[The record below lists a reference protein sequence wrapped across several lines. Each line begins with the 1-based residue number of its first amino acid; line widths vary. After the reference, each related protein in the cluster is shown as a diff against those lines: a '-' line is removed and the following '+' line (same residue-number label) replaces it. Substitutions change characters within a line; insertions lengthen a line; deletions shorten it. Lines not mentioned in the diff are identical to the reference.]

1 MESQLNSESQI
12 YTLAQS
18 GTPKT
23 KNIAQSVEVTGKGM
37 DITDGDKLKKRA
49 KRKIITN
56 KIMLPLI
63 DVAKSKGD
71 TDRVKQY
78 WNTYHCQG
86 KLIRSGEFVYGKFCK
101 NKCCTVC
108 TAIRKAEIINK
119 YRPVLAEWE
128 DMYFVTL
135 TIRACKE
142 EQLKML
148 VDAMYKAM
156 NITLNRLKKRYHRGK
171 GIKVMG
177 VKSFECNFNPIA
189 KTYNP
194 HFHLIVPSKEVAAL
208 LINEWL
214 KTWKSKDGKRRRF
227 YTSRKGQDMRPAN
240 TLDSDLVETIKYGSK
255 IFIEPDM
262 KKHKRCS
269 TNPMIYVCALDNIYA
284 VMNGKRLFD
293 RFGFNL
299 PPQPKIEST
308 RTTVHCPEL
317 FKYSTNDADWID
329 KKTGECLTGFVPSVE
344 LAHLLGE
351 CINMITH

>member
-1 MESQLNSESQI
+1 M
-12 YTLAQS
+12 QS

-23 KNIAQSVEVTGKGM
+23 DKVAQSVEVTGIGL
-37 DITDGDKLKKRA
+37 DITDDDKLKKRA

-56 KIMLPLI
+56 KMMLALI

-71 TDRVKQY
+71 SNRVKQY

-86 KLIRSGEFVYGKFCK
+86 KLLRSGEYVYGKFCK

-108 TAIRKAEIINK
+108 TAIRKAELINK
-119 YRPVLAEWE
+119 YRPVLAEWN

-135 TIRACKE
+135 TIKACKE
-142 EQLKML
+142 DKLKML

-156 NITLNRLKKRYHRGK
+156 SLTLNRLKKRHQRGK
-171 GIKVMG
+171 GIKAMG
-177 VKSFECNFNPIA
+177 IKSFECNFNPIA

-194 HFHLIVPSKEVAAL
+194 HYHLIVPSKEIAIL

-214 KTWKSKDGKRRRF
+214 KTWKPKDGKRKTF

-240 TLDSDLVETIKYGSK
+240 TLDSDLVETIKYGTK
-255 IFIEPDM
+255 IFTEPDQKRG
-262 KKHKRCS
+262 KKAS
-269 TNPMIYVCALDNIYA
+269 TNPMVYVSALDNIYT
-284 VMNGKRLFD
+284 VMSGKRLFD

-308 RTTVHCPEL
+308 KTTVYNPEL
-317 FKYSTNDADWID
+317 FKYSTNDADWIN
-329 KKTGECLTGFVPSVE
+329 KNTGECLSGYINTPE
-344 LAHLLGE
+344 LEHLLNE
-351 CINMITH
+351 CINTSLS